1 LVPTRRAIGHIYL
14 AWCHRHCRRPLLML
28 VFLLQAALLF
38 MSSLPPLAA
47 VTSAPAWGCAV
58 LPLALSLSLLH
69 RYVLLIVLRS
79 PPPWYF
85 HLSIQFLLTPT
96 TRHLIGRERSG
107 LALHCV
113 MASGPAPIPSGAWL
127 PHAAA
132 LVTLVLALA
141 AVPSAWADNVDMV
154 FLKSAVAKG
163 AGVY

>member
-1 LVPTRRAIGHIYL
+1 
-14 AWCHRHCRRPLLML
+14 
-28 VFLLQAALLF
+28 
-38 MSSLPPLAA
+38 
-47 VTSAPAWGCAV
+47 
-58 LPLALSLSLLH
+58 
-69 RYVLLIVLRS
+69 
-79 PPPWYF
+79 
-85 HLSIQFLLTPT
+85 
-96 TRHLIGRERSG
+96 
-107 LALHCV
+107 